1 MKRILFAIL
10 SFFIIPI
17 VAYADTPIN
26 NVNFK
31 IKQDYI
37 EARILPDGD
46 VEVKQ
51 LLVYDGSFN
60 GILVG
65 IGFAN
70 PNLVE
75 SSTNYEN
82 NAIYNFDGIKDFKVS
97 AKNAKK
103 ISFDDFDSFGFKEF
117 EEVEYA
123 FKGDKYRYTVDYTDE
138 SNEYTIYH
146 VTRADS
152 VAFLLEYK
160 LDNIVVMHDDVAEL
174 YWQILDLDPDRVEEK
189 DVRVRVYL
197 PYADTKDTF
206 RIWTHDILSS
216 NIDYIEK
223 NGELIG
229 FEVKADEVTTEDQL
243 DVRATFNKNLIPF
256 DYDLDHFEG
265 DGLENILEVEQK
277 RADLANEERAH
288 LKRVYDF
295 YDKASKVLIILM
307 PILFIIIYFVYARKP
322 KTGFYAKYY
331 REFIEDYN
339 VEVIDFLY
347 RKSLTPN
354 ALSAAIMNLVYLKK
368 IDVEE
373 TLDSKEKKKVYK
385 FKLLSREDLDEN
397 NLNLVEFLFDK
408 IGNGEEVTT
417 KDIKKYASSLS
428 TGSKFNA
435 SYTKWSNKVKSVGKK
450 QKFFKSKTGAYV
462 IGFIYLIS
470 CFLVMTTGT
479 SQGVD
484 NGFMFLS
491 LLASII
497 LFIYICVIKAYNAK
511 GALHVKKWNA
521 FKNFL
526 KDFGTFELK
535 ELPEIKLWER
545 YLVYAT
551 MFGLAEKVQKVM
563 NVKIKEISETDT
575 SYAGTT
581 FTRLYLYDSLRHTV
595 SHAVSEGRRQ
605 YAASR
610 ANAYSSS
617 SSGGGFGGG
626 GSFGG
631 GFGGGGGSHGGF

>member
-117 EEVEYA
+117 AEVEYA

-216 NIDYIEK
+216 NINYIEK

-229 FEVKADEVTTEDQL
+229 FEVKADEITTEDQL

-373 TLDSKEKKKVYK
+373 TLDSKEKNKVYK

-397 NLNLVEFLFDK
+397 NLNLVEFLFNK
-408 IGNGEEVTT
+408 IGMV
-417 KDIKKYASSLS
+417 KKLLLKILKSMHLVYQQVQSLML
-428 TGSKFNA
+428 
-435 SYTKWSNKVKSVGKK
+435 
-450 QKFFKSKTGAYV
+450 
-462 IGFIYLIS
+462 LI
-470 CFLVMTTGT
+470 
-479 SQGVD
+479 
-484 NGFMFLS
+484 LS
-491 LLASII
+491 G
-497 LFIYICVIKAYNAK
+497 VIK
-511 GALHVKKWNA
+511 
-521 FKNFL
+521 L
-526 KDFGTFELK
+526 K
-535 ELPEIKLWER
+535 
-545 YLVYAT
+545 V
-551 MFGLAEKVQKVM
+551 
-563 NVKIKEISETDT
+563 
-575 SYAGTT
+575 
-581 FTRLYLYDSLRHTV
+581 
-595 SHAVSEGRRQ
+595 
-605 YAASR
+605 
-610 ANAYSSS
+610 
-617 SSGGGFGGG
+617 
-626 GSFGG
+626 
-631 GFGGGGGSHGGF
+631 